1 MELGPGADRRAF
13 ERTLHEVN
21 APARAVQIIA
31 QHLVA
36 RAGGGAEAAVHALAQ
51 DALGFAPLGGIS
63 DEFGKARLHGR
74 GYTFF
79 MSQVF
84 AFLLIAALAG
94 LGFWYWSWRRR
105 WEERQRVSE
114 ERLASVMVQ
123 AMSARAKPAA
133 DPVGAAQ
140 QKLLYEAATKAG
152 EAGEPVLAIQLYARL
167 ISRYPESELG
177 TQARAAVE
185 AQKKKL
191 AKP

>member
-1 MELGPGADRRAF
+1 
-13 ERTLHEVN
+13 
-21 APARAVQIIA
+21 
-31 QHLVA
+31 
-36 RAGGGAEAAVHALAQ
+36 
-51 DALGFAPLGGIS
+51 
-63 DEFGKARLHGR
+63 
-74 GYTFF
+74 